1 MKKRYLLFSLF
12 AICFAIGTNASGLE
26 KKGQLLMAQNQQIGF
41 TENKGQITDGQGNP
55 ATNVLYSY
63 TVNGM
68 DVFIT
73 TTGISYVFSTDS
85 QENNSGIQNAGVMKD
100 SKVFNSN
107 VNYHR
112 TDMVLEGATI
122 QKNQIKASK
131 ESSKLNSTYYNAS
144 NLKGIKD
151 IKTWQEITIANIYP
165 GIDWVLYIDEA
176 SQYAM
181 EYDFVVRPG
190 ANAQDIQ
197 MLYKGA
203 GITLSQGNT
212 MINIETGLG
221 NIREGNLLSYQG
233 TIKNKVASTYVLQ
246 NNEISF
252 AIGDYNSKETL
263 TIDPPILIWST
274 NFGGTKTE
282 YLNDVVV
289 DDQDNL
295 YILGL
300 TRSPNLPGVIGGSTY
315 KASYDAFVVKF
326 DAVGQLKWSSY
337 FGGTGNDDTD
347 GGIAI
352 NNTTHEVY
360 FCGTSP
366 SADFPILSVE
376 GAYNHSTIEGGNNG
390 YVTKISSE
398 GALLWST
405 FIGGDGYDYLRDLSI
420 DANNQLFVMGFTSS
434 TDFPIVALEGA
445 YNEPVNH
452 GGMNEGVLLKFNEND
467 QLTWST
473 YFGGDN
479 VDQMAMIKIDHN
491 NHLFIVGNTSSK
503 DFPIVEKAGAY
514 NNPVFVNVDYN
525 QAVIME
531 FDEASKMIWSTFFG
545 GTRTEFARAI
555 GWDAANNIYVVG
567 ETESDD
573 MPTLELPGAY
583 YCSELGNEVLP
594 YISDGFILRF
604 DTNGALDWS
613 TYYGGNDSDIVTD
626 IAFDEQGN
634 MWLCGATSSQN
645 FQVKELEGAFNQ
657 STFAAGNRV
666 MFWSMFNTAKTL
678 DWSTF
683 YGCDDFGW
691 ASNFVKRSGNRLM
704 LFSQASSDAGLSSGL
719 IANNP
724 LSYQQGNIT
733 SNDIV
738 ILEFI
743 TGSGVGVENNQIDN
757 NVSVFPNPVNSGN
770 LHINSLAPITNVELI
785 NAAGQ
790 IVQSIHCNSNEIQVN
805 INNLETGIYVVR
817 IQTSDNVI
825 SKKVQI
831 VK

>member
-1 MKKRYLLFSLF
+1 MKKSYLLLSLF
-12 AICFAIGTNASGLE
+12 AFCFAIGANASGLE
-26 KKGQLLMAQNQQIGF
+26 KKGQSLMDQNQLIGF

-55 ATNVLYSY
+55 ATNVLYAY

-73 TTGISYVFSTDS
+73 TTGISYVFSADS
-85 QENNSGIQNAGVMKD
+85 RENNPGIQNAGVMKD
-100 SKVFNSN
+100 PKVFNSN

-122 QKNQIKASK
+122 QKNQIKTSK
-131 ESSKLNSTYYNAS
+131 ESTISNNTYYNAS
-144 NLKGIKD
+144 NLKGIRD
-151 IKTWQEITIANIYP
+151 IKTWQEITISNIYP
-165 GIDWVLYIDEA
+165 GIDWVLYIDQT

-181 EYDFVVRPG
+181 EYDFVVHAG

-203 GITLSQGNT
+203 EITLNQENT
-212 MINIETGLG
+212 IINIETGLG
-221 NIREGNLLSYQG
+221 NIQEGDLVSYQG
-233 TIKNKVASTYVLQ
+233 NIKNRVASTYVLQ

-252 AIGDYNSKETL
+252 AMGEYNAKETL

-282 YLNDVVV
+282 YFNDMVV
-289 DDQDNL
+289 DNQDNL
-295 YILGL
+295 YIYGL
-300 TRSPNLPGVIGGSTY
+300 TRSTTLPGIIGGSTY
-315 KASYDAFVVKF
+315 KASFDTFIVKF
-326 DAVGQLKWSSY
+326 DAVGQLEWSSY

-360 FCGTSP
+360 FCGSSP
-366 SADFPILSVE
+366 SPDFPVLSVE

-390 YVTKISSE
+390 YITKVSAD
-398 GALLWST
+398 GTLLWST
-405 FIGGDGYDYLRDLSI
+405 FIGGDTFDYLEDLVI
-420 DANNQLFVMGFTSS
+420 DANNQLLVMGFTSS

-445 YNEPVNH
+445 FNEPVNH
-452 GGMNEGVLLKFNEND
+452 GGMNEGVLLKFNETD
-467 QLTWST
+467 QLIWST
-473 YFGGDN
+473 YFGGSDI
-479 VDQMAMIKIDHN
+479 DQMSKLKIGPN
-491 NHLFIVGNTSSK
+491 NHLFIVGHTSSK

-514 NNPVFVNVDYN
+514 NNPVIAPEDFY
-525 QAVIME
+525 QASIME
-531 FDEASKMIWSTFFG
+531 FDESLNLVWSTYFG
-545 GTRTEFARAI
+545 GTRNEYIRSLN
-555 GWDAANNIYVVG
+555 WDASDNLYIVG
-567 ETESDD
+567 ETESPD
-573 MPTLELPGAY
+573 MPALELPGAY
-583 YCSELGNEVLP
+583 FCSELGNEVVQYL
-594 YISDGFILRF
+594 SDGFILRF
-604 DTNGALDWS
+604 DANGVLDWS
-613 TYYGGNDSDIVTD
+613 TYYGGNATDIVTD
-626 IAFDEQGN
+626 VAFDEQGN

-657 STFAAGNRV
+657 STFATDTRV
-666 MFWSMFNTAKTL
+666 MFWSMFNTAKTM

-691 ASNFVKRSGNRLM
+691 GSGFVKRSGNRIM
-704 LFSQASSDAGLSSGL
+704 LFSQAKTDAGLSSGL

-724 LSYQQGNIT
+724 LSYQQGNLT

-738 ILEFI
+738 IIEFL
-743 TGSGVGVENNQIDN
+743 TGSGVHVEDN
-757 NVSVFPNPVNSGN
+757 PFDNMVSVYPNPVNSGN
-770 LHINSLAPITNVELI
+770 LHINSISPITNVELM

-790 IVQSIHCNSNEIQVN
+790 IVQSIHCNGKGIQVN
-805 INNLETGIYVVR
+805 MNDLRTGIYIVR
-817 IQTSDNVI
+817 IQTSDRII

>member
-1 MKKRYLLFSLF
+1 
-12 AICFAIGTNASGLE
+12 
-26 KKGQLLMAQNQQIGF
+26 
-41 TENKGQITDGQGNP
+41 
-55 ATNVLYSY
+55 
-63 TVNGM
+63 
-68 DVFIT
+68 
-73 TTGISYVFSTDS
+73 
-85 QENNSGIQNAGVMKD
+85 
-100 SKVFNSN
+100 
-107 VNYHR
+107 
-112 TDMVLEGATI
+112 
-122 QKNQIKASK
+122 
-131 ESSKLNSTYYNAS
+131 
-144 NLKGIKD
+144 
-151 IKTWQEITIANIYP
+151 
-165 GIDWVLYIDEA
+165 
-176 SQYAM
+176 M

-203 GITLSQGNT
+203 GITLSQDNT

-221 NIREGNLLSYQG
+221 NIQEGNLLSYQG

-252 AIGDYNSKETL
+252 AIGEYNAKETL

-282 YLNDVVV
+282 YFNDAVV

-300 TRSPNLPGVIGGSTY
+300 TRSPNLPGAIGGSTY

-337 FGGTGNDDTD
+337 FGGTGNDDTE

-352 NNTTHEVY
+352 NNTTNEVY

-366 SADFPILSVE
+366 STDFPILSVE
-376 GAYNHSTIEGGNNG
+376 GAYNHSTIEGGNNS
-390 YVTKISSE
+390 YITKISSE

-405 FIGGDGYDYLRDLSI
+405 FIGGDGFDYLEDLVI
-420 DANNQLFVMGFTSS
+420 DANNQIFTMGITSS
-434 TDFPIVALEGA
+434 TDFPIVAMEGA

-452 GGMNEGVLLKFNEND
+452 GGMNEGMLLKFNESN
-467 QLTWST
+467 QLVWST
-473 YFGGDN
+473 YFGGDD
-479 VDQMAMIKIDHN
+479 VDQMSKLKISPD
-491 NHLFIVGNTSSK
+491 NHLFIVGHTSSK
-503 DFPIVEKAGAY
+503 NFQIVEKAGAY
-514 NNPVFVNVDYN
+514 NNPVFAPEDFY
-525 QAVIME
+525 QASIME
-531 FDEASKMIWSTFFG
+531 FDESSKLVWSTFFG
-545 GTRTEFARAI
+545 GTRSEYVRSLN
-555 GWDAANNIYVVG
+555 WDASDNLYIVG
-567 ETESDD
+567 ETESPD
-573 MPTLELPGAY
+573 MLTHELPGAY
-583 YCSELGNEVLP
+583 FCSELGNEVVP
-594 YISDGFILRF
+594 YLSDGFILRF
-604 DTNGALDWS
+604 DANGAIDWS
-613 TYYGGNDSDIVTD
+613 TYYGGNATDIVTD
-626 IAFDEQGN
+626 VAFDGQGN

-657 STFAAGNRV
+657 STFAADTRV
-666 MFWSMFNTAKTL
+666 MFWSMFNTAKVME
-678 DWSTF
+678 WSTF

-691 ASNFVKRSGNRLM
+691 GSGFVNRSGNRIM
-704 LFSQASSDAGLSSGL
+704 LFSQAKTDAGLSSGL
-719 IANNP
+719 VANNP
-724 LSYQQGNIT
+724 LSYQQGNLV

-790 IVQSIHCNSNEIQVN
+790 IVQSIHCNGNEIQVN